1 MQPKIAA
8 KSPIND
14 VHLQLEGEFMKI
26 KTFWLAGLTAL
37 FLAFSAFAE
46 TKTREQLAQLAVST
60 DASVSTEAVKNL
72 RAFGRDGLDALF
84 QTYGGEIAKF
94 SRTGE
99 AGEDWKR
106 IAAALDAVA
115 MQKDAYA
122 SNLFWY
128 TDFEEAKREAARTKK
143 PILSLRLLGNLNEE
157 FSCANSRFF
166 RALLYA
172 NADVSKYL
180 RDNYV
185 LHWKSVRPAPKV
197 TIDFGDGRRIERT
210 ITGNSIHYV
219 LDENGR
225 VVDALPGLNSPQ
237 KFLEFLT
244 DASNYSRWVAGAKI
258 TMTQDVPDEY
268 LTRNRTTRYTS
279 LTRSI
284 NSIGAQVGLKLDTSK
299 PAKRQF
305 EEMPPAMVA
314 AAYAISKSRIE
325 VSMLKGISQD
335 LSRYGDEQVNLD
347 QWKKLAKLS
356 RNEAKLDAGSVA
368 FIRRQ
373 TAKNNLSA
381 DEFTKLIRNLE
392 DYVSVDTTRNEFLMR
407 LSLLVWLNKG
417 LDKDVEKLNE
427 KVYAELFLT
436 PNEDK
441 WLGLYAPDLYTALDG
456 NGIIK

>member
-1 MQPKIAA
+1 M
-8 KSPIND
+8 S
-14 VHLQLEGEFMKI
+14 I
-26 KTFWLAGLTAL
+26 KTFSFAVLVAL
-37 FLAFSAFAE
+37 FSAFSVFAASKQE
-46 TKTREQLAQLAVST
+46 LARQAVSP
-60 DASVSTEAVKNL
+60 DAAVSAGAVKEL
-72 RAFGRDGLDALF
+72 RALGRDGLDALF
-84 QTYGGEIAKF
+84 ETYAGEIAKF
-94 SRTGE
+94 SRAGE
-99 AGEDWKR
+99 ATDDWKR
-106 IAAALDAVA
+106 VASALDAVA

-122 SNLFWY
+122 ARLFWH
-128 TDFEEAKREAARTKK
+128 TDFEAAKREAAQTKK

-166 RALLYA
+166 RALLYS
-172 NADVSKYL
+172 NAEISKYL
-180 RDNYV
+180 RENYV
-185 LHWKSVRPAPKV
+185 LHWKSVRPAPRV

-237 KFLEFLT
+237 KFLSFLA
-244 DASNYSRWVAGAKI
+244 DASNYARWVAGAKI
-258 TMTQDVPDEY
+258 PMTQDVLDEY
-268 LTRNRTTRYTS
+268 LTRNRTTRYVS

-284 NSIGAQVGLKLDTSK
+284 NNLGAQVGLRLDTSK

-335 LSRYGDEQVNLD
+335 LTRYGDEQVDLD
-347 QWKKLAKLS
+347 QWKKIAALS
-356 RNEAKLDAGSVA
+356 RNEAKFDANSLS

-373 TAKNNLSA
+373 TAKNRLSA
-381 DEFTKLIRNLE
+381 DEFQKLIRNLE
-392 DYVSVDTTRNEFLMR
+392 DYVSVDTARNEFLMR
-407 LSLLVWLNKG
+407 LPLLVWLNKG

-427 KVYAELFLT
+427 KIYAELFLT

-456 NGIIK
+456 GGIIK